1 MSVAVVGS
9 RGLLVHD
16 LGTYLPK
23 DTTQI
28 ISGGAIGIDSCAKAY
43 ALSNGIQYV
52 EFLPDYKRYG
62 KSAPLKRNH
71 SIVENADLVLA
82 FWDGLSPGTKYTIH
96 LCRQNGIP
104 PPHLYAQC
112 QSPPRWHPRAKPRAH
127 FRIKEKAPCVC
138 KVLFFGAGNRT

>member
-1 MSVAVVGS
+1 MKMRVAVVGS

-104 PPHLYAQC
+104 LRIFMPSANPP
-112 QSPPRWHPRAKPRAH
+112 
-127 FRIKEKAPCVC
+127 AP
-138 KVLFFGAGNRT
+138 APTQ